1 MYRFPSLNTSVVF
14 RTPSWSR
21 DGGSPKS
28 ASSPIIRWE
37 PHNEVFRRFSEDAT
51 EDERGADRMTFEKAE
66 IAYRNAVNSLHSY
79 LNKDEVATVL
89 SQSTVGKQSDPKADL
104 HRIAW
109 DIQRT
114 REAKLGEGKTKKLIE
129 CLDHYQG
136 VFDILSQAEFSGLPL
151 IWGGLKFVLLVTKNN
166 SNVLSKVIDVMID
179 IGRDLERIRG
189 YIALYPTPRM
199 LEFSSEL
206 YAAIV
211 EFLDKVIRDA
221 KNAEKSILK
230 RAMTTFLQ
238 PFEVRYGELV
248 AKMKKTQR
256 DIREDAELCFHIR
269 QAMVNHAIDRY
280 RTVLPLQRHTMRQA
294 FKSVAE
300 NPTADL
306 FQAIRKNLFKN
317 FEVQAGFHQELQ
329 ATYEVTTSKAWIEWF
344 SMEQKYVPSGYSHET
359 KVIQAECDAPDPQHA
374 LVWKKQQRK
383 FASHVPSA
391 YLIWT
396 RGMTAQSA
404 IASLVD
410 QILVQK
416 TEVMI
421 DAEIDLDQFK
431 EANNS
436 VASLWNFF
444 SYLTRVLE
452 GCMIYITI
460 GSVGKQEFAIVGKFV
475 RMAKIWKGPPVNV
488 TLIHPFNDNFARTD
502 DVVNLDDKYDV
513 HPRLT
518 TTDAMHHVLLL
529 EINPERK
536 ISDTIRSLLW
546 ETVWREV
553 RYAVI
558 GIALTQVIEKI
569 HDAAKRAAR
578 EAPVRSQSFFSE
590 TEIERWVTVV
600 GKWTAATWSMNCM
613 REQIQRHIDIVD
625 IHLPPERKKRLEGKL
640 SLLVFEQ
647 DEELGSQLTFA
658 QREAIWVDVQEAIK
672 PGTAEMFCEN
682 VEKLTSAML
691 EDYRNEGSG
700 GKESAKGLSFPFVDV
715 YFGKGGRW
723 KDSFS
728 GNQELVA
735 DGMTNAIE
743 IGLVGLIKALAL
755 QETEE

>member
-1 MYRFPSLNTSVVF
+1 MHRFPSLNTSVVF

-21 DGGSPKS
+21 EDGSPKS
-28 ASSPIIRWE
+28 ASSPIIRWN
-37 PHNEVFRRFSEDAT
+37 PHNEVFRRFSDDAT
-51 EDERGADRMTFEKAE
+51 EKEGGFDRTTFEKAE
-66 IAYRNAVNSLHSY
+66 VAYKNAVNSLQAH
-79 LNKDEVATVL
+79 LNKDEVAIVL
-89 SQSTVGKQSDPKADL
+89 QKDTVGKQSDPKAEL

-114 REAKLGEGKTKKLIE
+114 KEANLGEGKTKKLIE

-151 IWGGLKFVLLVTKNN
+151 IWGGLKFVLLVTKNS

-189 YIALYPTPRM
+189 YTALYPTPRM
-199 LEFSSEL
+199 LEFSAEL

-211 EFLDKVIRDA
+211 EFLEKVIKDA
-221 KNAEKSILK
+221 KNSERNILK

-256 DIREDAELCFHIR
+256 HIREDAELCFHVR
-269 QAMVNHAIDRY
+269 QAM
-280 RTVLPLQRHTMRQA
+280 RHTMHQA

-306 FQAIRKNLFKN
+306 FKAIRKNLFKD

-344 SMEQKYVPSGYSHET
+344 KMEQKYVPSGYSHE
-359 KVIQAECDAPDPQHA
+359 K
-374 LVWKKQQRK
+374 KKQQRK
-383 FASHVPSA
+383 LASHVPSA

-421 DAEIDLDQFK
+421 DAGIDLEQFK
-431 EANNS
+431 EANNN
-436 VASLWNFF
+436 VASLWKFF
-444 SYLTRVLE
+444 LYLTKVLG

-460 GSVGKQEFAIVGKFV
+460 GSVGEQEFAIVGKFV
-475 RMAKIWKGPPVNV
+475 RMAKSWKGPPVNV

-529 EINPERK
+529 ETNSQRK

-558 GIALTQVIEKI
+558 GIALTQVIEVI
-569 HDAAKRAAR
+569 HVAAKKAAH
-578 EAPVRSQSFFSE
+578 EAPVRGQSSLSDVDFK
-590 TEIERWVTVV
+590 RWIAAV
-600 GKWTAATWSMNCM
+600 GKWTAASWSMNNM
-613 REQIQRHIDIVD
+613 REQIQRHIDIVG
-625 IHLPPERKKRLEGKL
+625 IHLPSDRKKRLECKL
-640 SLLVFEQ
+640 ALLVFEQ
-647 DEELGSQLTFA
+647 DKELGSQLTFT

-672 PGTAEMFCEN
+672 PGTAKMFCGK
-682 VEKLTSAML
+682 VEEIVVAML
-691 EDYRNEGSG
+691 EDYRNEGSN
-700 GKESAKGLSFPFVDV
+700 GKGSLKCLSFPLVDA

-723 KDSFS
+723 RDSFS
-728 GNQELVA
+728 ENQDLVA
-735 DGMTNAIE
+735 DGITNAIE
-743 IGLVGLIKALAL
+743 LGFAGLIQALAL
-755 QETEE
+755 QEAEE

>member
-151 IWGGLKFVLLVTKNN
+151 ICGGLKFVLLVTKNN

-221 KNAEKSILK
+221 KNAEKSIL
-230 RAMTTFLQ
+230 T
-238 PFEVRYGELV
+238 
-248 AKMKKTQR
+248 
-256 DIREDAELCFHIR
+256 
-269 QAMVNHAIDRY
+269 
-280 RTVLPLQRHTMRQA
+280 
-294 FKSVAE
+294 VAE

-359 KVIQAECDAPDPQHA
+359 KVIQAGCDAPDPQHA

-421 DAEIDLDQFK
+421 DAGIDLDQFK

-743 IGLVGLIKALAL
+743 IGFVGLIKALAL